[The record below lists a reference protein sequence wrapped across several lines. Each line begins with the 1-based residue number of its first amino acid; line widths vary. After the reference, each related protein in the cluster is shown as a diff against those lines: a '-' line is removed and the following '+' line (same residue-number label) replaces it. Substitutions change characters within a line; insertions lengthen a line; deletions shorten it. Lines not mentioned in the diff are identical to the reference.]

1 VLGSSIGDHDID
13 QEEDL
18 TLLFTV
24 LEERGWSISAFPVLL
39 TPEGALSGFDA
50 IREFLDSEVPTTHRS
65 TEEA

>member
-1 VLGSSIGDHDID
+1 MGSSIGDHDID
-13 QEEDL
+13 QEEAL
-18 TLLFTV
+18 ALLFTT

-50 IREFLDSEVPTTHRS
+50 IREFLDSKVSATHSS